1 MRIKY
6 KYVKDALRSLSRMS
20 MCSSLTLQ
28 NSVVIFL
35 EYFIKGDNFEHSS
48 LRIKLRSEKPGQLI
62 ATPKQSVLYGTAA
75 SNK

>member
-1 MRIKY
+1 
-6 KYVKDALRSLSRMS
+6 

-35 EYFIKGDNFEHSS
+35 ECFIQGDNFKHSS

-62 ATPKQSVLYGTAA
+62 ATPKQSVPYGAAA